1 MTRPALP
8 HSTLVPVLAP
18 VLAPYAPPTLPR
30 ATLAVGLAP
39 MLVLLV
45 FVAVVLRWM
54 DVDTAFASF
63 AACAVWVATEMHA
76 WQRITDAYNAD
87 YVRLHLAWRS
97 SDTLA
102 ALAMHDRTPT
112 ETRSF
117 VLRYLD
123 HGRVLRPD
131 GPVIS

>member
-1 MTRPALP
+1 MTRCAPP
-8 HSTLVPVLAP
+8 HAT
-18 VLAPYAPPTLPR
+18 LAPYAPPALPR
-30 ATLAVGLAP
+30 ATLAVGAAP

-63 AACAVWVATEMHA
+63 AACAVWVGTEMHT
-76 WQRITDAYNAD
+76 WQRAIDAYNAD

-102 ALAMHDRTPT
+102 DLAGHHQTCAA
-112 ETRSF
+112 TREF
-117 VLRYLD
+117 VLRYLGD
-123 HGRVLRPD
+123 DRVLRPD
-131 GPVIS
+131 GPVII

>member
-1 MTRPALP
+1 MTRSTLP
-8 HSTLVPVLAP
+8 HAL
-18 VLAPYAPPTLPR
+18 LAPYAPPALPR
-30 ATLAVGLAP
+30 TTLAVSLAP

-63 AACAVWVATEMHA
+63 AACAVWVGTEMHT
-76 WQRITDAYNAD
+76 WQRATDGYNAD

-102 ALAMHDRTPT
+102 DLAGRP
-112 ETRSF
+112 ETSAATREF
-117 VLRYLD
+117 VLRYLGD
-123 HGRVLRPD
+123 DRVLRPD
-131 GPVIS
+131 GPVML